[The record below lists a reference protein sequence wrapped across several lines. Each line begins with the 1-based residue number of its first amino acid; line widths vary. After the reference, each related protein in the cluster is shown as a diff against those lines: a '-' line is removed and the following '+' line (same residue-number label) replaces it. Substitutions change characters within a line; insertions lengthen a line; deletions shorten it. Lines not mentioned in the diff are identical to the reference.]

1 MKNEFRSGFVSIFGR
16 PNAGKST
23 LMNNFLG
30 VPLSSVSRK
39 QQTTRN
45 RITGILNGDDH
56 QIVFLDTPGIT
67 KAGAALNRILN
78 QSAKGALELC
88 DIVLYVIDASRYRD
102 DPELE
107 ELLQRSG
114 KRVICALNQVDRM
127 DKKALLPI
135 LEKFNSKKFVS
146 EIIPISA
153 LKGSNLDK
161 LRELLI
167 RELPQGEMY
176 YPAEYISANPEK
188 FIIAE
193 AVKGAVF
200 NLTGEEIPYSTAV
213 MVEKVEEK
221 KKIIVVWVVIYVERA
236 TQKGMIIGKGGKM
249 VSRIGTSSR
258 ILLEELFG
266 KKFYLEIF
274 VKVKPHWS
282 KDQAFLKELG
292 YTY

>member
-1 MKNEFRSGFVSIFGR
+1 
-16 PNAGKST
+16 
-23 LMNNFLG
+23 
-30 VPLSSVSRK
+30 
-39 QQTTRN
+39 
-45 RITGILNGDDH
+45 
-56 QIVFLDTPGIT
+56 
-67 KAGAALNRILN
+67 
-78 QSAKGALELC
+78 
-88 DIVLYVIDASRYRD
+88 
-102 DPELE
+102 
-107 ELLQRSG
+107 
-114 KRVICALNQVDRM
+114 
-127 DKKALLPI
+127 
-135 LEKFNSKKFVS
+135 
-146 EIIPISA
+146 
-153 LKGSNLDK
+153 LDK